1 MREKIYA
8 ALESFEDEN
17 GILYWYNNEG
27 VHISD
32 AIDQVFEDEDYDSEE
47 YSIDSEVVFSSPA
60 VDAGYISVAWIDWG
74 KLHHETYI
82 IG

>member
-1 MREKIYA
+1 MREKINE
-8 ALESFEDEN
+8 ALESFEDKN
-17 GILYWYNNEG
+17 GILNWYNDDG
-27 VHISD
+27 VYISD
-32 AIDQVFEDEDYDSEE
+32 VIDQVFVDEDYDSEE

-60 VDAGYISVAWIDWG
+60 VDAGYVSVAWIDWG